1 MAETRTPKWAPWFGG
16 FIIVA
21 LCVSNLLL
29 FRQNLEFR
37 AELSKRAAMDATTDS
52 LKPGDI
58 VSSVSA
64 TDLTGNARELKY
76 QSGKRHLIFFLSPKC
91 RYCGPQA
98 PLWRDVLNSIDVT
111 RFDVVGFVGVK
122 EDKQAVSAHID
133 EFGYSKTK
141 TPLPILFFND
151 DSLSSYKL
159 VGTPTTL
166 LIDDTGK
173 VEHAWIGLWDDEI
186 VAQVKKALK

>member
-1 MAETRTPKWAPWFGG
+1 MSRCAFRTCCCFGRTSSCERNSRSALRRWMPRPIPLSRVISSRASPQRISRATRA
-16 FIIVA
+16 
-21 LCVSNLLL
+21 NL
-29 FRQNLEFR
+29 
-37 AELSKRAAMDATTDS
+37 DYT
-52 LKPGDI
+52 
-58 VSSVSA
+58 
-64 TDLTGNARELKY
+64 

-91 RYCGPQA
+91 RYCAPQA
-98 PLWRDVLNSIDVT
+98 PLWRDVLNSIDAT
-111 RFDVVGFVGVK
+111 RFDVVGVVGAK

-133 EFGYSKTK
+133 EFGYTKTK

-173 VEHAWIGLWDDEI
+173 VEHAWVGLWDDETASQ
-186 VAQVKKALK
+186 VADALK